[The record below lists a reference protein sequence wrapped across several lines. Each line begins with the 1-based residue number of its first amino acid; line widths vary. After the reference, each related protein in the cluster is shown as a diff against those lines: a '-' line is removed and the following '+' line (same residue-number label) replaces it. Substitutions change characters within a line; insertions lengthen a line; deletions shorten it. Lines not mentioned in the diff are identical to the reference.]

1 MIKHITTED
10 MKSVSLCFFFIKKQ
24 FSVIVSYIIIQVHY
38 SVLSILQASGINIP
52 QEVIDTH
59 LALQSQ
65 HKFSTVIMRV
75 NDKKTE
81 VIVED
86 KFESQTY
93 DELSAL
99 IKEKYALVPLYIV
112 HDMKQ
117 NINGQNYARVIFIGW

>member
-1 MIKHITTED
+1 M
-10 MKSVSLCFFFIKKQ
+10 FFFIKKQ